1 MSNECDRFLG
11 PNRDSDSTSIDESNA
26 DHYLSID
33 GMMCQKNCGS
43 TVEKAL
49 CSVPGVTKVIVTF
62 LKKEARVWGTVSS
75 QLLIE
80 AVENVGFDAV
90 LRGHSVKDVEK
101 NVEKN
106 VVIKATQKTSS
117 SARSN
122 EVVTGRIPTGI
133 ATGNIGP
140 NNGKNL
146 SKDSASCNAEKDEI
160 SVVMMNISGM
170 SCTSCVRSLETGL
183 MKSKGIQTVRVALL
197 AEKAEI
203 IFNSTIITTSQIV
216 EAISHLGY
224 TGRILSTRKIG
235 EREGKCL
242 IIFESHFGF
251 FSVTL

>member
-90 LRGHSVKDVEK
+90 LRDQSVKD
-101 NVEKN
+101 VEKN

-133 ATGNIGP
+133 ATGKIGP

-197 AEKAEI
+197 AEKVD
-203 IFNSTIITTSQIV
+203 F
-216 EAISHLGY
+216 LGC
-224 TGRILSTRKIG
+224 RS
-235 EREGKCL
+235 
-242 IIFESHFGF
+242 S
-251 FSVTL
+251 

>member
-90 LRGHSVKDVEK
+90 LR
-101 NVEKN
+101 
-106 VVIKATQKTSS
+106 
-117 SARSN
+117 
-122 EVVTGRIPTGI
+122 
-133 ATGNIGP
+133 
-140 NNGKNL
+140 
-146 SKDSASCNAEKDEI
+146 
-160 SVVMMNISGM
+160 
-170 SCTSCVRSLETGL
+170 
-183 MKSKGIQTVRVALL
+183 
-197 AEKAEI
+197 
-203 IFNSTIITTSQIV
+203 
-216 EAISHLGY
+216 SHLLMQ
-224 TGRILSTRKIG
+224 RLIVLCRVMPWASTMKARPY
-235 EREGKCL
+235 
-242 IIFESHFGF
+242 
-251 FSVTL
+251 

>member
-90 LRGHSVKDVEK
+90 LRDQSVKD
-101 NVEKN
+101 VEKN

-133 ATGNIGP
+133 ATGKIGP
-140 NNGKNL
+140 NSGKSL
-146 SKDSASCNAEKDEI
+146 SKDSALCNAEKDEI

-203 IFNSTIITTSQIV
+203 IFNSTIITASQIV
-216 EAISHLGY
+216 DAISHLGY

-242 IIFESHFGF
+242 IIFQSHFGC